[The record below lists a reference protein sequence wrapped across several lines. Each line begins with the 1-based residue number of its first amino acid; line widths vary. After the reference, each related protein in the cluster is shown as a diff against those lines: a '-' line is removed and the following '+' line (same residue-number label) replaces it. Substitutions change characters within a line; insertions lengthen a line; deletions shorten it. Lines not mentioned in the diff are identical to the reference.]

1 MKLTIELVPRTS
13 WYNNVRSNV
22 SKERWD
28 ELRNHC
34 YNKAGH
40 KCEICGSIGK
50 EQGFNHNVECHE
62 IWEYDEYHHVQRL
75 AGLIALCPLCHKV
88 KHAGLAQIN
97 GEENLVISQLMKVNN
112 MDEFEAK
119 NYLQDAF
126 LIWDERSVFEW
137 NVDISWLDNNG
148 DQLSD
153 LLSKMNK
160 FRKD

>member
-28 ELRNHC
+28 ELRTHC

-40 KCEICGSIGK
+40 KCEICDSTGK
-50 EQGFNHNVECHE
+50 EQGFNHKVECHE
-62 IWEYDEYHHVQRL
+62 IWEYDEYKHVQRL

-112 MDEFEAK
+112 MKEYEAID
-119 NYLQDAF
+119 YLAESF
-126 LIWDERSVFEW
+126 AIWDERSVFEW
-137 NVDISWLDNNG
+137 NVDISWLDKNG

-153 LLSKMNK
+153 LLAKMNK
-160 FRKD
+160 FRKE